1 MNDALFWNY
10 VVVTTLF
17 CLTPGPAVLF
27 VLGQAL
33 WRGPRAGFAAVL
45 GIQIVNL
52 LWMAVAAVG
61 LGAIL
66 ALSPLAFKVLT
77 WAGAAYLVY
86 LGVRAIWQSFREG
99 EVAWR
104 SSQRALIDGML
115 VQLSNPKSVLWIT
128 AIVPQFVDASRP
140 ILPQIGLIT
149 VVGIIIDTITMSLYV
164 VTAGAFRERLNQLP
178 RMRAWMDRVSGVI
191 LIGVAIATAFYRPA

>member
-1 MNDALFWNY
+1 MNEALFWNY
-10 VVVTTLF
+10 IVVTTLF

-33 WRGPRAGFAAVL
+33 WRGHRAGFAAVL

-52 LWMAVAAVG
+52 LWMGVAAVG

-66 ALSPLAFKVLT
+66 ALSPLAFQMLT

-99 EVAWR
+99 EVVWR
-104 SSQRALIDGML
+104 SSKHAFIDGML

-128 AIVPQFVDASRP
+128 AIVPQFVDATRP
-140 ILPQIGLIT
+140 VLPQIGVIT
-149 VVGIIIDTITMSLYV
+149 VVGIIIDTITMAIYV
-164 VTAGAFRERLNQLP
+164 VTAGAFRERLGQLP
-178 RMRAWMDRVSGVI
+178 RMRAWMDRISGVI